1 MRVPPFHQ
9 FVRTS
14 PTLALLL
21 LAPSAA
27 AQDVPDVSAIVNFI
41 RVGGVFA
48 SLGVIVGAGIAARF
62 LNNIVESLGQ
72 RFVHRRL
79 TFQKA
84 ESFLRFGIYLTTGA
98 VVIALSFR
106 INDTVLA
113 LVGGTLAV
121 AVGFALRDL
130 VAAMIAG
137 VTIMFDRPFQ
147 VGDRVQFAGEYG
159 DVTAIGLR
167 SVRIQTLDDNTVTVP
182 NNKVLTDVTSC
193 GNYGALDMQVQINF
207 FIGVDQDFVLATRL
221 VKEAMLTSQYIYLQ
235 KPLTVQLKQ
244 VVQEHHVAIQLRA
257 KGYVLDTRYEKAY
270 ETDVSIRTLLAFRE
284 HGVLGPSILHRQI
297 GGREPPAGA
306 QLLGPTQ
313 AKKRTSSPPL

>member
-1 MRVPPFHQ
+1 MTMRPYLFL
-9 FVRTS
+9 RRLINAS
-14 PTLALLL
+14 LAATLFT
-21 LAPSAA
+21 APVIAA
-27 AQDVPDVSAIVNFI
+27 PAVDAQDAPDVAEIVNFI
-41 RVGGVFA
+41 RVGGVLV
-48 SLGVIVGAGIAARF
+48 SLGVIVGAGIVARF
-62 LNNIVESLGQ
+62 LHNIVESLGQ

-79 TFQKA
+79 TFQKT

-98 VVIALSFR
+98 VVLALSFR

-113 LVGGTLAV
+113 LVGGTMAV

-193 GNYGALDMQVQINF
+193 GNYGALDMQVQIDF
-207 FIGVDQDFVLATRL
+207 YIGIDQDIVLAERL
-221 VKEAMLTSQYIYLQ
+221 VKEALLTSQYIFLQ
-235 KPLTVQLKQ
+235 KPITVLLKQ
-244 VVQEHHVAIQLRA
+244 VVQEHYVAIHLRA
-257 KGYVLDTRYEKAY
+257 KGYVLDTRYEKAF
-270 ETDVSIRTLLAFRE
+270 ETDVSRRTLLALRE
-284 HGVLGPSILHRQI
+284 HGVQSPSILQRHI
-297 GGREPPAGA
+297 GGP
-306 QLLGPTQ
+306 
-313 AKKRTSSPPL
+313 KTSPHA

>member
-1 MRVPPFHQ
+1 MNCSFLA
-9 FVRTS
+9 RTYVLAS
-14 PTLALLL
+14 AAGALLL
-21 LAPSAA
+21 TAPTVW
-27 AQDVPDVSAIVNFI
+27 AQDVPDVTQIVGFI
-41 RVGGVFA
+41 RLGGVLA
-48 SLGVIVGAGIAARF
+48 SLGVIVGAGIVARF
-62 LNNIVESLGQ
+62 LSNIVDSLGR

-79 TFQKA
+79 TFQKT
-84 ESFLRFGIYLTTGA
+84 ESFLRFGIYLATGA

-193 GNYGALDMQVQINF
+193 SNYGALYMRVTIDF
-207 FIGVDQDFVLATRL
+207 YIGIDQDVNLAERL
-221 VKEAMLTSQYIYLQ
+221 LQEALLTSQFIFLQ
-235 KPLTVQLKQ
+235 RPIGVLLKQ
-244 VVQEHHVAIQLRA
+244 VVRDNYIAVHIRAHGHVM
-257 KGYVLDTRYEKAY
+257 DTRYEKAF
-270 ETDVSIRTLLAFRE
+270 ETDVSRRTLLAFRT
-284 HGVLGPSILHRQI
+284 HGIQPPSILLR
-297 GGREPPAGA
+297 RSNDAP
-306 QLLGPTQ
+306 
-313 AKKRTSSPPL
+313 SSPAS